1 MATFTPAG
9 PCGGHANADPAVA
22 ATPDVADITPQ
33 ARASRVNGT
42 AAIHVSLDAQGRVVD
57 AVVAQSSGN
66 AGLDVTAVQMARNAT
81 YTPRYVDCKAV
92 AGEYTFTVR
101 FFAW

>member
-1 MATFTPAG
+1 
-9 PCGGHANADPAVA
+9 
-22 ATPDVADITPQ
+22 
-33 ARASRVNGT
+33 VNGT
-42 AAIHVSLDAQGRVVD
+42 AAIHVSLDPEGRVLD

-66 AGLDVTAVQMARNAT
+66 AGLDAAAMQMARAAS
-81 YTPRYVDCKAV
+81 YTPKYVDCKAV